1 MKSNNTPMGIRPED
15 DLLLCC
21 SRTELDS
28 ERAEKIR
35 VLLQK
40 EINWSYLIETA
51 LRHGL
56 MPLLYRNLKSICPD
70 AVPEAVLDQLRQYF
84 LANAARNFFLTEEL
98 LNLLHLFEGHG
109 IPAIPYKG
117 PALAASIYGD
127 LTLRQVSDLDILIRK
142 EDMLE
147 ARDLLVPLGYRPQF
161 QLTHAQAAAYQRSQ
175 YEFLLIR
182 NKGRLTVELKW
193 EIVDRFFSFP
203 MDYECLWGRLK
214 PISLDGKEVLTFSPE
229 DLLLIL
235 CVHGAKH
242 LWTNLIW
249 VCDVA
254 ELVHLYRGLDWEWVM
269 KQASTVGGQR
279 MLFLGL
285 FLARSLLDAPLP
297 EEIRKQVEAEPMVKR
312 LAKQVEQRLCQES
325 DGLTGLWETSLFHLK
340 ARERLKDRI
349 CYCSRLAMSTTPG
362 DWTFQSLPDSLLPL
376 YYLIRPIRL
385 AAKYGLKPLWAR
397 LREGPPFR
405 AGQ

>member
-1 MKSNNTPMGIRPED
+1 MDTQRGTRPED
-15 DLLLCC
+15 DLLRYCARMRIDSENGERIELLL
-21 SRTELDS
+21 RKELDWPYLS
-28 ERAEKIR
+28 
-35 VLLQK
+35 QK
-40 EINWSYLIETA
+40 A

-56 MPLLYRNLKSICPD
+56 MPLLYRNLKSTCPN
-70 AVPEAVLDQLRQYF
+70 AVPEAVLGQLRQYF
-84 LANAARNFFLTEEL
+84 LANAARNLFLTEEL
-98 LNLLHLFEGHG
+98 LELLHLFEAHG

-117 PALAASIYGD
+117 PVLAASIYGD

-161 QLTHAQAAAYQRSQ
+161 ELTHAQAAAYQRSQ

-254 ELVHLYRGLDWEWVM
+254 ELVRLYRGLDWEWVM
-269 KQASTVGGQR
+269 KQASAVGSQR

-312 LAKQVEQRLCQES
+312 LAKQVEQRIFHES
-325 DGLTGLWETSLFHLK
+325 DGLPGLWETSLFHLK
-340 ARERLKDRI
+340 GRERLKDRI
-349 CYCSRLAMSTTPG
+349 WYCSRLAMSITPG
-362 DWTFQSLPDSLLPL
+362 DC
-376 YYLIRPIRL
+376 LIRPVRL
-385 AAKYGLKPLWAR
+385 VGKYGLKPLWAR
-397 LREGPPFR
+397 LQSSKVNKIFNV
-405 AGQ
+405 

>member
-1 MKSNNTPMGIRPED
+1 MDTQRGTRPED
-15 DLLLCC
+15 DLLRYCARMRIDSENGERIELLL
-21 SRTELDS
+21 RKELDWPYLS
-28 ERAEKIR
+28 
-35 VLLQK
+35 QK
-40 EINWSYLIETA
+40 A

-56 MPLLYRNLKSICPD
+56 MPLLYRNLKSTCPN
-70 AVPEAVLDQLRQYF
+70 AVPEAVLGQLRQYF
-84 LANAARNFFLTEEL
+84 LANAARNLFLTEEL
-98 LNLLHLFEGHG
+98 LELLHLFEAHG

-117 PALAASIYGD
+117 PVLAASIYGD

-161 QLTHAQAAAYQRSQ
+161 ELTHAQAAAYQRSQ

-214 PISLDGKEVLTFSPE
+214 PISLDGKQVLTFSPE

-269 KQASTVGGQR
+269 KQASAVGSQR

-312 LAKQVEQRLCQES
+312 LAKQVEQRIFHES
-325 DGLTGLWETSLFHLK
+325 DGLAGLWETSLFHLK

-397 LREGPPFR
+397 LREGPAFR